1 MAVDGFVFAAPRFFA
16 LPPFQKKKNRKINIH
31 CPHSQSD
38 SMERS
43 ISPEFNPD
51 APFNVSKTLTPPRVN
66 KAAGTT
72 NVTFDGLLS
81 DPLLLKEDLKNGCG
95 GQLWPAGMT
104 LARYLLAQHAS
115 DMSGKT
121 MSVSPC
127 VCLGKPVAITNLSL
141 PPLLPR
147 VSPVCYQIN
156 RNQTNTSV

>member
-1 MAVDGFVFAAPRFFA
+1 
-16 LPPFQKKKNRKINIH
+16 
-31 CPHSQSD
+31 
-38 SMERS
+38 MERS
-43 ISPEFNPD
+43 VSPASDSD
-51 APFNVSKTLTPPRVN
+51 APFNVSNTLAPPRTN

-127 VCLGKPVAITNLSL
+127 VC
-141 PPLLPR
+141 
-147 VSPVCYQIN
+147 
-156 RNQTNTSV
+156 